1 MKNIQITK
9 TVFVYMALLVFILTL
24 MVSIPVHARE
34 GNGRR
39 ICFPPQVNGNE
50 CGEFEQ
56 PPVEEIAEPEAD
68 EEAAQQIPEP
78 SAQTPKP
85 RPTSSP
91 QPQTTPVP
99 EPQTAQIQAEE
110 REETIDEPQTTG
122 ETLAYVEYM
131 GDTTPPADRFSQT
144 ATPGTTPNASIFYG
158 LVVATLISA
167 TISTRL
173 IIQTIRERA

>member
-56 PPVEEIAEPEAD
+56 PPVEETPEPE
-68 EEAAQQIPEP
+68 EEPVQDPPEP

-85 RPTSSP
+85 RPTSTSS
-91 QPQTTPVP
+91 QTQTTPVP
-99 EPQTAQIQAEE
+99 EPQTAQTQAEE
-110 REETIDEPQTTG
+110 REGTIDEPQTTG